1 MFNFA
6 SNSTKNLRFRRWSR
20 KSYAVFAS
28 LNKVVSIGSLV
39 VSVAD
44 KSLLKTAS
52 HISNFVSDLL
62 MDSQEVS
69 DSAFDELET
78 ATNNCILQTLSI
90 RQRTDAAAAGAIGIY
105 ASKRATYKGESPR
118 MIALFLSQKTT
129 KKSTNSI
136 ELNFKHMKNKQLL
149 LVFLFTFSVLQL
161 QASDS
166 LRVELNTLQVTAP
179 IQKIYS
185 ELGRI
190 VHSIDKKQIQAMPVS
205 SIDQL
210 LETITGV
217 DIRNRGVGG
226 TQADISIRGGSFDQ
240 VLVLLNGV
248 NITDPQTGH
257 HNLNVPLDLADVE
270 RIELLQGTSARLLGP
285 NAFSGALNIVTA
297 SKTGNKVNA
306 HLTAGSFETL
316 SQSVSASVGT
326 EKLSLFAT
334 ASRNT
339 SEGYRDNTD
348 YKTTNAFAH
357 AQYRTKKAGEFGLQ
371 LAAQDKGFG
380 ANSFYSL
387 AYPNQFEHTETQFA
401 AFDWNLQLNALKLS
415 AQAYNRTHYDRFEL
429 YRNNENAADWYKGHN
444 YHLTNINGAKILGS
458 VNTNIGKFAL
468 TFEQRRE
475 HILSTVL
482 GTALTTPV
490 ENSREDNIF
499 FTKEKTRNISNA
511 AFDYSLFLNQFY
523 VSAGAAL
530 SHSNDFGLQPTW
542 GIDLGYEL
550 SKYARL
556 FAAANSAVRL
566 PTFTDLFYNG
576 PTFLGNPELQPEKST
591 SIELGAKYQKNRF
604 KADATVFYNIG
615 RDIIDWI
622 MPVGST
628 QSQSQNLTSLNT
640 KGIELSANYSPKS
653 TIFQNL
659 SFTYAFIDQDKE
671 ATGYDSRY
679 ALDYLR
685 HKMTASLKHKVHK
698 HINASWQASY
708 NDRNGTYTNLSK
720 QIVDYKPFALLN
732 LRIEAPSKQYT
743 VYVDANNISDT
754 KFVDFGGLTQPGFNL
769 LAGIRFHLTTF

>member
-1 MFNFA
+1 MFKQTTNNTQ
-6 SNSTKNLRFRRWSR
+6 SLRFRRWSR

-28 LNKVVSIGSLV
+28 LHKTVSIGALV

-44 KSLLKTAS
+44 KSLVKATGY
-52 HISNFVSDLL
+52 ISNFVSNLL
-62 MDSQEVS
+62 LNNQEAN

-78 ATNNCILQTLSI
+78 ATNNCILQTLTI
-90 RQRTDAAAAGAIGIY
+90 QQRTDAAAAGAIGIY
-105 ASKRATYKGESPR
+105 PSKRATYKGESPR
-118 MIALFLSQKTT
+118 MIALFLSPKTANQKIQT
-129 KKSTNSI
+129 KYHTM
-136 ELNFKHMKNKQLL
+136 NFKKYLPFFVL
-149 LVFLFTFSVLQL
+149 LVSAIQL

-166 LRVELNTLQVTAP
+166 LRVELNTLQVSAP
-179 IQKIYS
+179 AKKMYS
-185 ELGRI
+185 ELGRV

-210 LETITGV
+210 LETITSV

-297 SKTGNKVNA
+297 SKTGKKVNA
-306 HLTAGSFETL
+306 HLTAGSFETF

-371 LAAQDKGFG
+371 LAAQDKDFG

-387 AYPNQFEHTETQFA
+387 AHPNQFEHTETQFA
-401 AFDWNLQLNALKLS
+401 AFDWNIQLNALKLS

-429 YRNNENAADWYKGHN
+429 YRDMVGATIKYKAHN
-444 YHLTNINGAKILGS
+444 YHLTNTTGAKVLGAL
-458 VNTNIGKFAL
+458 NTNMGKFSL

-475 HILSTVL
+475 HILSNVL
-482 GTALTTPV
+482 GDSLKNPV
-490 ENSREDNIF
+490 ENSREDSIF
-499 FTKEKTRNISNA
+499 FIKSKTRNISNV

-542 GIDLGYEL
+542 GIDFGYEL

-556 FAAANSAVRL
+556 FASANSAVRL

-576 PTFLGNPELQPEKST
+576 TTFLGNPELQPEKST

-604 KADATVFYNIG
+604 KADATVFYNMG
-615 RDIIDWI
+615 RDIIDWVL
-622 MPVGST
+622 PASGA
-628 QSQSQNLTSLNT
+628 QSQSKNLTSLNT
-640 KGIELSANYSPKS
+640 KGIEFSANYSPKS

-659 SFTYAFIDQDKE
+659 SFSYAFIDLDKE
-671 ATGYDSRY
+671 ATDYDSRY

-685 HKMTASLKHKVHK
+685 HKMTASLKHKVYK
-698 HINASWQASY
+698 HIHATWQASY
-708 NDRNGTYTNLSK
+708 NDRNGTYTNINK
-720 QIVDYKPFALLN
+720 QMVDYKPFALLN
-732 LRIEAPSKQYT
+732 LRLEAPSKQFT
-743 VYVDANNISDT
+743 VYIDANNITDT
-754 KFVDFGGLTQPGFNL
+754 QFVDFGGLTQPGFNL
-769 LAGIRFHLTTF
+769 LAGFRFHLTKL